1 MNRKKILI
9 FCGLVIL
16 IIALTVLCI
25 FVRKDAK
32 EQEAKEEAEPVKKVE
47 EMQREDVIDET
58 KEDDITS
65 ITYKNQY
72 GEFTLNKEES
82 GNWYFDHDVYIRVD
96 QYKVKNMLERVMKLE
111 ADDKVD
117 SDMSQKENFGLDN
130 PGMVISLS
138 LMDGSKKTYNIGMLN
153 EAKQGYYLNIEGQ
166 NEIYFIRVT
175 MYNLFNVDVMGMVE
189 RLKFP
194 VVTGENVLYVEIAK
208 DGQTYKIEE
217 MSKLETFIGSVAVN
231 DCCAVGVKDEDMAKY
246 GLNPSFADV
255 TVYYNDLEDGEA
267 KKYVL
272 HIGSV
277 SEKTSEY
284 YVTKGD
290 TKEVYT
296 MGMELVNK
304 ILKYAQ

>member
-1 MNRKKILI
+1 MNRKTILI
-9 FCGLVIL
+9 FCGLIIL

-32 EQEAKEEAEPVKKVE
+32 EEEARKEAEPVEKVAE
-47 EMQREDVIDET
+47 IQHEDVIDET

-82 GNWYFDHDVYIRVD
+82 GNWYFDHNVYIRVD
-96 QYKVKNMLERVMKLE
+96 QYRVANMLERVIKLE

-117 SDMSQKENFGLDN
+117 SDMSQKENFGLDK
-130 PGMVISLS
+130 PGMVITLS
-138 LMDGSKKTYNIGMLN
+138 LMDGSKKTYNFGILN

-166 NEIYFIRVT
+166 KEIYFVRVT
-175 MYNLFNVDVMGMVE
+175 LYNLFDVDVMNMVE
-189 RLKFP
+189 KIKFP
-194 VVTGENVLYVEIAK
+194 VVTGENVLHVEIVK

-231 DCCAVGVKDEDMAKY
+231 DCCAVGVKDEELTQY

-255 TVYYNDLEDGEA
+255 IVYYNDLATGEA

-290 TKEVYT
+290 TAEVYT
-296 MGMELVNK
+296 MGMELVDR
-304 ILKYAQ
+304 ILKYAE